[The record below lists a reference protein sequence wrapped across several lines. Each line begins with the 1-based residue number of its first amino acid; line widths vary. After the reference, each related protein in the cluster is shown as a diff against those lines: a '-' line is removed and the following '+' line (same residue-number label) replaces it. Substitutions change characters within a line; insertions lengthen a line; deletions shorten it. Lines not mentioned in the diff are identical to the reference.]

1 MPASQAPDSLLDVPS
16 PIDLRNPGD
25 AAEWAAL
32 AMERR
37 PWRVDFFERFAQE
50 IGDRPCRVLE
60 LGSGPGF
67 LAEHLLK
74 RLPALKLDLLD
85 FSAAMHVLARERLGP
100 LAAPVRFI
108 EASFKEPGWTTGL
121 GGYDFVITHQAVHEI
136 RHKRHV
142 PALHAQVRTLLA
154 PGGAYLMCDHFFG
167 DGGMSHDR
175 LYMSRDEQRA
185 ALAGAG
191 FATVDELMC
200 KGGLSL
206 WRAAAA

>member
-1 MPASQAPDSLLDVPS
+1 MIESRALDPSQDVPS
-16 PIDLRNPGD
+16 PIDLRDPGD
-25 AAEWAAL
+25 AAEWAARAL
-32 AMERR
+32 ERR
-37 PWRVDFFERFAQE
+37 PWRVEFFDRFAQE
-50 IGDRPCRVLE
+50 IGEAPCRVLE

-67 LAEHLLK
+67 LADHLLK
-74 RLPALKLDLLD
+74 RLPALQLDLLD
-85 FSAAMHVLARERLGP
+85 FSAAMHELARERLGP
-100 LAAPVRFI
+100 LAPRARFI
-108 EASFKEPGWTTGL
+108 EASFREPAWTSGL
-121 GGYDFVITHQAVHEI
+121 VAYDFVITHQAVHEV

-142 PALHAQVRTLLA
+142 PALHAQVRALLA

-175 LYMSRDEQRA
+175 LYMSRDEQRS
-185 ALAGAG
+185 ALANAG